1 MASHLPVNLISDNDE
16 THNIFN
22 AFKQPHTDTSIVKT
36 SSIRAELNTQ
46 ITRNTKVIMIIL
58 ML

>member
-1 MASHLPVNLISDNDE
+1 MAAQLPVNLISDNDE

-22 AFKQPHTDTSIVKT
+22 AFKEPYTDTSIVKT
-36 SSIRAELNTQ
+36 SSIRAQLNTQ

>member
-1 MASHLPVNLISDNDE
+1 MATELPINLNSDHHE

-22 AFKQPHTDTSIVKT
+22 AFNQPHTDTSIVKT
-36 SSIRAELNTQ
+36 SSIRAELLSQ
-46 ITRNTKVIMIIL
+46 ITRNSKVIIIIL

>member
-1 MASHLPVNLISDNDE
+1 MAAQLPVNLVSDNDE

-22 AFKQPHTDTSIVKT
+22 AFKQPQTDTSIVKT
-36 SSIRAELNTQ
+36 SSIRAELLTQ